1 MPEAPT
7 AAPPSS
13 VAKSSAGPTAS
24 PTAAVSKTGQA
35 AAGTTNNGG
44 PSPGQSPLSPYD
56 ELDSLQREAEEKVT
70 KAKAPPE
77 KPKKPEAGAEKP
89 ETTPEKP
96 KGEKEEP
103 ETKPEE
109 KPPQRASEL
118 RTAYEGMKKKVS
130 EMETELRTLRQAKP
144 ADDPEKKSMTE
155 RIGELEKALEERE
168 TKLRLAHYESS
179 QEYTD
184 KYETPIKRAFE
195 QAYSDITQLKIEDGE
210 GNERAATPADFNALV
225 QMTLPQAIQAS
236 KVFGDAAQE
245 VLGHRR
251 RIIQMNQDRT
261 QAISDAHNRQLAG
274 VKEQQAA
281 MAQQRQWWG
290 EENKEAETKYEKWSK
305 PDDSDPREAGILDRA
320 TQVADMAFGDTS
332 QLPARER
339 VKLHAAIRNK
349 ARWFD
354 LQVYRNQKLREE
366 NESLK
371 AKLAE
376 FEESTPDKDVE
387 KRGASPKAVDN
398 WEAELEGLDRR

>member
-1 MPEAPT
+1 M
-7 AAPPSS
+7 
-13 VAKSSAGPTAS
+13 
-24 PTAAVSKTGQA
+24 
-35 AAGTTNNGG
+35 
-44 PSPGQSPLSPYD
+44 
-56 ELDSLQREAEEKVT
+56 DSIQREAEEKVT
-70 KAKAPPE
+70 KAKETPAKPAKADND
-77 KPKKPEAGAEKP
+77 KPKEGAATDKPASDKP
-89 ETTPEKP
+89 DETSKTED
-96 KGEKEEP
+96 
-103 ETKPEE
+103 

-118 RTAYEGMKKKVS
+118 RTAYEGMKKRVG
-130 EMETELRTLRQAKP
+130 EMETELRNLRQAKP
-144 ADDPEKKSMTE
+144 AEDPEKKSLTE

-261 QAISDAHNRQLAG
+261 QAISDAHNRQVAS

-305 PDDSDPREAGILDRA
+305 PDESDPREAGILERA

-354 LQVYRNQKLREE
+354 LQVYRNRKLTEE

-376 FEESTPDKDVE
+376 FEESAPDKDVE
-387 KRGASPKAVDN
+387 KRGAAAKVDDS
-398 WEAELEGLDRR
+398 WESAIDALDRR